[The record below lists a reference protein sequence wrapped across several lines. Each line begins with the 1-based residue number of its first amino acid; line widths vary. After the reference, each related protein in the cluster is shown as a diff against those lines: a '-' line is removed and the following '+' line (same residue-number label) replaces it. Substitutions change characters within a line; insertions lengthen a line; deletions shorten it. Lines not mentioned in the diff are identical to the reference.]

1 MARTKRRVLI
11 IDKAQVLRQQPGDQP
26 ALLEHYMIVG
36 FYKDAKTA
44 FLSLPKSRPEI
55 IVIVVDSADE
65 SDLKSITKIK
75 VQHPAIKLLIQTD
88 LEDDKLIFDLL
99 TIGLAGL
106 SNVSKSWPSLVIAL
120 NEIENGNYPTSR
132 VVTKQIFENFQLN
145 KFSEL
150 SSRQNE
156 ILRLMILG
164 ATHCTIAEK
173 LGISKDTA
181 KTHMKNIYRKLHV
194 HSREEALTKA
204 VEERLIL
211 VI

>member
-1 MARTKRRVLI
+1 
-11 IDKAQVLRQQPGDQP
+11 
-26 ALLEHYMIVG
+26 VG

-55 IVIVVDSADE
+55 IVIVIESGDE

-106 SNVSKSWPSLVIAL
+106 SNVSKSWPSLVTAL